1 VNQRA
6 RLGTSLAIG
15 PEVIRAVGYKAESIL
30 MSSGC
35 HASAIPR
42 LHTARAVPNYKA
54 YTVAVALGFPSPDGG
69 HLAMPRPASLVGSP
83 RQNQLLSALS
93 TISAIEWQALQRAIK
108 PVFLPLGHVVYEP
121 NAQREHVYFPTTSII
136 SLSYVLADG
145 GSTEFAVVGND
156 GLVGLPVF
164 MGGATMPSWA
174 IVQREGWAYRLTSRL
189 PQAELMQGVAM
200 QHLLLRYAQALI
212 TQIAQTVVCNRHHSI
227 EQRICRRLLLSLDR
241 TNADELTLT
250 HDVLANLLGVW
261 RDGVSKA
268 TRELQRS
275 GIISYSRGH
284 ITVINRAGLESRCCE
299 CYDVVKRES
308 DRLQGRSADA
318 VGVPE
323 YNIAT
328 RLILGVT

>member
-1 VNQRA
+1 
-6 RLGTSLAIG
+6 
-15 PEVIRAVGYKAESIL
+15 
-30 MSSGC
+30 M
-35 HASAIPR
+35 
-42 LHTARAVPNYKA
+42 
-54 YTVAVALGFPSPDGG
+54 
-69 HLAMPRPASLVGSP
+69 
-83 RQNQLLSALS
+83 LS
-93 TISAIEWQALQRAIK
+93 TASAIEWQRVHRTIE

-121 NAQREHVYFPTTSII
+121 NARREHVYFPTTSII

-145 GSTEFAVVGND
+145 GSAEFAVVGNE
-156 GLVGLPVF
+156 GFIGVPVF
-164 MGGATMPSWA
+164 TGGATMPSRA
-174 IVQREGWAYRLTSRL
+174 IVQREGWAYRFTSRL
-189 PQAELMQGVAM
+189 PQAELMQGAAM
-200 QHLLLRYAQALI
+200 RHLLLQSAQALI
-212 TQIAQTVVCNRHHSI
+212 TQIAQTVICNRHHSI